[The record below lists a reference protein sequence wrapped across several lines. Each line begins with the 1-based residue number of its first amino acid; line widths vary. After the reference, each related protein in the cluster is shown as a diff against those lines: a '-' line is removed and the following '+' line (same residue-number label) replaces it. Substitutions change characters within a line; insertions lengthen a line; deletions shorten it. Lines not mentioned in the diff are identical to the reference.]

1 MNNFQQELPKE
12 KRIFKH
18 KSEVQE
24 MVIQIN
30 NLVQQGKF
38 TSAYDLIEKCKKHI
52 VYAGS

>member
-1 MNNFQQELPKE
+1 MMNNFQQELPKE

-38 TSAYDLIEKCKKHI
+38 TCGTRPQACGGHMLRR
-52 VYAGS
+52 A

>member
-24 MVIQIN
+24 MVIQKTI
-30 NLVQQGKF
+30 
-38 TSAYDLIEKCKKHI
+38 
-52 VYAGS
+52 